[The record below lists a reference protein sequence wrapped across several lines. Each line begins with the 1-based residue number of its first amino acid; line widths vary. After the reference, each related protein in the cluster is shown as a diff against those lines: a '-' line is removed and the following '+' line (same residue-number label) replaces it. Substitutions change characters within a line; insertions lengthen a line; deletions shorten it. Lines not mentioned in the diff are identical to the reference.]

1 MRITLQKGVKI
12 VGGDDAVID
21 VDGMLEATVL
31 VGDVASCSTQRRDG
45 HDPRVGF
52 SHAKMTGM
60 RGVFE
65 TVLYAPDL
73 EAAADFYTRVL
84 RLELVS
90 RSETLVGF
98 RCGQGMLLV
107 FDPELSS
114 KAGRSVPAH
123 GTAGNGHVAFATPA
137 DELDSWRGVLA
148 EHGVAIESEVEF
160 TS

>member
-1 MRITLQKGVKI
+1 
-12 VGGDDAVID
+12 
-21 VDGMLEATVL
+21 
-31 VGDVASCSTQRRDG
+31 
-45 HDPRVGF
+45 
-52 SHAKMTGM
+52 M

-73 EAAADFYTRVL
+73 EAAADFYSRVL
-84 RLELVS
+84 GLELVS
-90 RSETLVGF
+90 RSDTLVGF

-137 DELDSWRGVLA
+137 DEIDSWRGRLA
-148 EHGVAIESEVEF
+148 EHGVAIESEVEWPEGGRSIYF
-160 TS
+160 RDPAGNSLELAPPTLWGGGWSG